1 MAVRGLCVWVSDV
14 CDMCVYVRV
23 KGIYAR
29 ARARVYDGR
38 AVEDRMAMG
47 RDSTNVGCC
56 VCMCV
61 KHVLVGVFGH
71 TRADIAC
78 HRAASSLN
86 SPSRDRVYVPGQGHA
101 PHTHTC

>member
-1 MAVRGLCVWVSDV
+1 MAVRGLCVWASDV
-14 CDMCVYVRV
+14 CDVCVC
-23 KGIYAR
+23 AR

-38 AVEDRMAMG
+38 AVEGRMAMAMG

-71 TRADIAC
+71 TRADIAY

-86 SPSRDRVYVPGQGHA
+86 SPSRDRIYVPGQGHA